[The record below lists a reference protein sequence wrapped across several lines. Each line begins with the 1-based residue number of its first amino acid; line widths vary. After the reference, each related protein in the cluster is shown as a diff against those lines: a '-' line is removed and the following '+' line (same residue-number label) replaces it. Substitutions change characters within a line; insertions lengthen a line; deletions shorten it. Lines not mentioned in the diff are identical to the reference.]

1 MNNKEKLEKL
11 NNMHKEKT
19 DLNHISDLIIDIENT
34 LVEITSTEN
43 KLKDILLKLC
53 DLWDKNNNK

>member
-1 MNNKEKLEKL
+1 
-11 NNMHKEKT
+11 MHKEKT